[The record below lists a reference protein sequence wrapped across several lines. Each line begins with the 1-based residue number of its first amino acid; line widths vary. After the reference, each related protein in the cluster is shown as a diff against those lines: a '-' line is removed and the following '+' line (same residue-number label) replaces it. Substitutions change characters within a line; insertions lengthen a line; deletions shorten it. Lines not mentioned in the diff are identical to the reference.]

1 MWHIVT
7 CFDALVNTQAPV
19 AVPVTQR
26 RILRVLVTSQIL
38 GGIGVG
44 SGISV
49 VGLMAYDLSGRES
62 LSGVSASAG
71 VIGTALMAALIARIT
86 GVGGRRPAL
95 STGYAVGALGAVLA
109 VVAAI
114 QGNFPLHVLSSFLF
128 GSASASNFQAR
139 FAATDLAEPDRRAG
153 SLSTVVWATTIGA
166 VLGPNLTGPGERFA
180 IWVGLPPL
188 AGAYTFSFAVFVC
201 AALVQFFGL
210 RPDPLLTARAIEAGK
225 GHAVAASTLR
235 EAWKIIASRAEV
247 RMAVSAIGAAHAVM
261 VGVMVMTPVH
271 MKHEG
276 AELRLVGLTISLHV
290 LGMYAFSPLVGRLA
304 DRIGLAPTIMLGGA
318 QFIIAC
324 LLLAQSPADG
334 SIAFTSGMVLLGLAW
349 SFCLISASALV
360 TQATATHER
369 ASVQGLTDLVM
380 SLSGG
385 AAGILAGVILGV
397 AGYSGLAYLA
407 LLALIV
413 PGVLLVRGRLRGAS

>member
-1 MWHIVT
+1 
-7 CFDALVNTQAPV
+7 
-19 AVPVTQR
+19 
-26 RILRVLVTSQIL
+26 
-38 GGIGVG
+38 
-44 SGISV
+44 
-49 VGLMAYDLSGRES
+49 
-62 LSGVSASAG
+62 VSASAG
-71 VIGTALMAALIARIT
+71 VIGTALMAAVIARIT

-95 STGYAVGALGAVLA
+95 STGYAVGALGAVFA

-114 QGNFPLHVLSSFLF
+114 QGNFPLHVVSSFLF

-139 FAATDLAEPDRRAG
+139 FAATDLAEPERRAG
-153 SLSTVVWATTIGA
+153 SLSTVVWATTVGA

-180 IWVGLPPL
+180 TWVGLPPL
-188 AGAYTFSFAVFVC
+188 AGAYTFSFTVFVL
-201 AALVQFFGL
+201 AALVQFIGL

-225 GHAVAASTLR
+225 GQVVAASSLR
-235 EAWKIIASRAEV
+235 EAWKIITSRPEV

-271 MKHEG
+271 MQHEG

-304 DRIGLAPTIMLGGA
+304 DRIGLRSTITLGGV
-318 QFIIAC
+318 QFIVAC

-334 SIAFTSGMVLLGLAW
+334 SVAFTLGMVLLGLAW

-360 TQATATHER
+360 TEATATHER
-369 ASVQGLTDLVM
+369 ASVQGVTDLVM

-385 AAGILAGVILGV
+385 AAGIVAGVILGV
-397 AGYSGLAYLA
+397 AGYAGLAYAALVALA
-407 LLALIV
+407 V
-413 PGVLLVRGRLRGAS
+413 PAVLLLRGRVRQPS

>member
-1 MWHIVT
+1 
-7 CFDALVNTQAPV
+7 VNTNSPGAV
-19 AVPVTQR
+19 AATQQ
-26 RILRVLVTSQIL
+26 RILRVLVASQIL

-49 VGLMAYDLSGRES
+49 VGLLAYELSGRES

-71 VIGTALMAALIARIT
+71 VIGTALMAAVMARIT
-86 GVGGRRPAL
+86 GASGRRPAL
-95 STGYAVGALGAVLA
+95 SAGYAVGAVGAVLA
-109 VVAAI
+109 VFAAI
-114 QGNFPLHVLSSFLF
+114 QGNFPLHVVSSFLF

-139 FAATDLAEPDRRAG
+139 FAATDLAEPGHRAR
-153 SLSTVVWATTIGA
+153 SLSTVVWATTVGA

-180 IWVGLPPL
+180 LWVGLPPL
-188 AGAYTFSFAVFVC
+188 AGAYTFSFTVFVL
-201 AALVQFFGL
+201 AALVQFIGL
-210 RPDPLLTARAIEAGK
+210 RPDPLLRARGLEADK
-225 GHAVAASTLR
+225 GETAVAISLR
-235 EAWKIIASRAEV
+235 AAWSLIRSRAEV
-247 RMAVSAIGAAHAVM
+247 TMAVASIGAAHAVM

-304 DRIGLAPTIMLGGA
+304 DGIGRRPTIVLGGV
-318 QFIIAC
+318 QFVIAC
-324 LLLAQSPADG
+324 ILLATSSADG
-334 SIAFTSGMVLLGLAW
+334 SLPFTIGMVLLGLGW

-360 TQATATHER
+360 TEATAMHER
-369 ASVQGLTDLVM
+369 ASVQGVTDLVM

-397 AGYSGLAYLA
+397 AGYAGLTYAA
-407 LLALIV
+407 LVALSV
-413 PGVLLVRGRLRGAS
+413 PAVLLLRGRRLAHS